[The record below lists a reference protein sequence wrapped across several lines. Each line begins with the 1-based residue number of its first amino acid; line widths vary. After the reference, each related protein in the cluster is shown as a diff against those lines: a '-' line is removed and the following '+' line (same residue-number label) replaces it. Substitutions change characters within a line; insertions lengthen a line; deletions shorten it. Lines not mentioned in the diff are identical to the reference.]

1 MPSYA
6 QIAISSP
13 LDQLFTYR
21 VPQSLEGRVRP
32 GMRVV
37 VPFRSRRV
45 VGFCLALTAQLP
57 KNFSEGKLKEIAAV
71 PDAAPVFSEKM
82 LWLIE
87 WLSDYYLAPIGEVCR
102 AALPARFSQ
111 KAEIKMP
118 RPKLAE
124 EIHETFHEPPPL
136 NFTAGQK
143 SALEFLEK
151 TAAEGAARGNADT
164 TANKP
169 LLLHGITGSGK
180 TEVYL
185 HYISSVLRAGRH
197 PQGGAWRQ
205 AILLVPEIGLT
216 PQLIGRVH
224 SRLAGQVAIY
234 HSGLSES
241 WRHLYWEKMR
251 TGEISVVVGTRSA
264 LFAPFPNLGAIIVDE
279 EHDSSYKQGEGSFH
293 YHARDAA
300 IVRAKLEGAQVV
312 LGSAT
317 PSLESFHNA
326 KKGKYHYISL
336 PERPGGATLPEVTL
350 VDLRAEKLAGAA
362 AGSAAQVK
370 AGVSKILSAPLQSAL
385 AENLYRGEQSLLLL
399 NRRGFA
405 NFLICQDCGFTP
417 ECPNCAITLTYHK
430 FPPALA
436 CHYCEFKTQVSAA
449 CAKCNSPALKP
460 LGCGTQAL
468 QEELQKLFPDAKIFR
483 LDRDT
488 AAKREHRHEV
498 LTEMKR
504 GRIDILLGTQ
514 IVAKGHDFPNV
525 TLVGILLADQL
536 LNFPDFRAA
545 ERTFQLLTQAAGRS
559 GRANKPGRVLI
570 QTFHP
575 EHFALLCAKEHHFE
589 NFSAAELK
597 HRAELSYPP
606 FFRLAQIILQSPHAE
621 RAEKTA
627 RALKNFL
634 CASGGS
640 GGLSAGM
647 PTPQSLSILGPAK
660 APIEKMKGKY
670 RWQFLVK
677 AGSAATMKNFLQQTR
692 RFRDTQ
698 LPPAVQLHIDV
709 DVVDVM

>member
-1 MPSYA
+1 MLPYA
-6 QIAISSP
+6 QIAIPSP

-21 VPQSLEGRVRP
+21 VPPALEGKVQP

-45 VGFCLALTAQLP
+45 IGFCLALTAQLP
-57 KNFSEGKLKEIAAV
+57 KNFSEEKIKAIVDA
-71 PDAAPVFSEKM
+71 PDALPKGGPVFSEKM
-82 LWLIE
+82 LRLIE
-87 WLSDYYLAPIGEVCR
+87 WLADYYLAPIGEVCR
-102 AALPARFSQ
+102 SALPARFSQ
-111 KAEIKMP
+111 KVEIKMP

-124 EIHETFHEPPPL
+124 EIHETFHEPAPL
-136 NFTAGQK
+136 DFTAGQK

-151 TAAEGAARGNADT
+151 SAAG
-164 TANKP
+164 KP

-185 HYISSVLRAGRH
+185 HYISSVLRAE
-197 PQGGAWRQ
+197 RQ

-216 PQLIGRVH
+216 PQLIGRVR
-224 SRLAGQVAIY
+224 SRLAKPVAIY

-264 LFAPFPNLGAIIVDE
+264 LFAPFPNLGAIVVDE
-279 EHDSSYKQGEGSFH
+279 EHDASYKQGEGSFH

-300 IVRAKLEGAQVV
+300 IVRAKLEGAQVL

-326 KKGKYHYISL
+326 KKGKYHYMIL

-350 VDLRAEKLAGAA
+350 IDLRTEKSAGAA
-362 AGSAAQVK
+362 A
-370 AGVSKILSAPLQSAL
+370 AGKLEGASKILSAPLQTAL
-385 AENLYRGEQSLLLL
+385 AENLYRGEQSLLLM

-436 CHYCEFKTQVSAA
+436 CHYCEFKTAVAAA
-449 CAKCNSPALKP
+449 CARCKSPALKP
-460 LGCGTQAL
+460 LGSGTQAL
-468 QEELQKLFPDAKIFR
+468 QEELQQLFPDAKIVR

-488 AAKREHRHEV
+488 AAKREHRNEV
-498 LTEMKR
+498 LTAMKK
-504 GRIDILLGTQ
+504 GGVDILLGTQ

-545 ERTFQLLTQAAGRS
+545 ERTFQLLTQAAGRA
-559 GRANKPGRVLI
+559 GRADKPGRVLI

-575 EHFALLCAKEHHFE
+575 EHAALLCAKEHHFE

-597 HRAELSYPP
+597 HREELSYPP
-606 FFRLAQIILQSPHAE
+606 FFRLAQIVLQSPHAD
-621 RAEKTA
+621 RAEKSA
-627 RALKNFL
+627 RDLKKYLN
-634 CASGGS
+634 AAGG
-640 GGLSAGM
+640 AA
-647 PTPQSLSILGPAK
+647 TPQNLSILGPAK

-677 AGSAATMKNFLQQTR
+677 AGTAQALKNFLQQTR
-692 RFRDTQ
+692 RFRNTH

>member
-1 MPSYA
+1 
-6 QIAISSP
+6 
-13 LDQLFTYR
+13 
-21 VPQSLEGRVRP
+21 
-32 GMRVV
+32 MRVI

-45 VGFCLALTAQLP
+45 IGFCLALTAQIP
-57 KNFSEGKLKEIAAV
+57 KNFSEESLKEIAAA
-71 PDAAPVFSEKM
+71 PDSAPVFSGKM
-82 LWLIE
+82 LRLIE
-87 WLSDYYLAPIGEVCR
+87 WLADYYLAPIGEVCR
-102 AALPARFSQ
+102 SALPARFSR

-124 EIHETFHEPPPL
+124 EIHESFHELPPIHL
-136 NFTAGQK
+136 TAGQK
-143 SALEFLEK
+143 SALEFLENS
-151 TAAEGAARGNADT
+151 AAE
-164 TANKP
+164 KP

-185 HYISSVLRAGRH
+185 HYILSVLRAG
-197 PQGGAWRQ
+197 RQ

-216 PQLIGRVH
+216 PQLIGRVQ
-224 SRLAGQVAIY
+224 SRLAKAVAIY

-264 LFAPFPNLGAIIVDE
+264 LFAPFPNLGAIVVDE
-279 EHDSSYKQGEGSFH
+279 EHDPSYKQGEGSFH

-300 IVRAKLEGAQVV
+300 IVRAKLEGAQVL

-350 VDLRAEKLAGAA
+350 IDLRAEKMDT
-362 AGSAAQVK
+362 
-370 AGVSKILSAPLQSAL
+370 SKILSAPLQTAL

-430 FPPALA
+430 FPPLLA
-436 CHYCEFKTQVSAA
+436 CHYCEFKTQVAAA
-449 CAKCNSPALKP
+449 CARCKSPALKP

-468 QEELQKLFPDAKIFR
+468 QEELQQLFPEAKIVR

-488 AAKREHRHEV
+488 AARREHRNEV
-498 LTEMKR
+498 LTAMKK
-504 GRIDILLGTQ
+504 GRVDILLGTQ
-514 IVAKGHDFPNV
+514 MVAKGHDFPNV

-559 GRANKPGRVLI
+559 GRADKPGRVLI

-575 EHFALLCAKEHHFE
+575 EHIALICAKEHHFE

-597 HRAELSYPP
+597 HREELSYPP
-606 FFRLAQIILQSPHAE
+606 FFRLAQIILQSSHAD
-621 RAEKTA
+621 RAEKSA
-627 RALKNFL
+627 RALKNFFQ
-634 CASGGS
+634 ASGGT
-640 GGLSAGM
+640 AA
-647 PTPQSLSILGPAK
+647 PQNLSILGPAK
-660 APIEKMKGKY
+660 APIEKIKGKY

-677 AGSAATMKNFLQQTR
+677 AGSAQALKNFLRQTR
-692 RFRDTQ
+692 HFRDTR